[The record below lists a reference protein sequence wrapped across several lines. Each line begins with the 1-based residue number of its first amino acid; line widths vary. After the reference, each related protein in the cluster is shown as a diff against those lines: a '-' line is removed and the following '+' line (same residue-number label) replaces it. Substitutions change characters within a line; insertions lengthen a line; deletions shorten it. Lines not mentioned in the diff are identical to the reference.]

1 MDFQRRS
8 GYRNVFCISDFV
20 LQAYDLQFLIE
31 QLWHGQSALSGID
44 DRYLL
49 RICRWKHHL
58 PWTPW
63 NCVLLTE
70 EESVAHLHLENMN
83 SVSLSQSIVRIYF

>member
-1 MDFQRRS
+1 MTP
-8 GYRNVFCISDFV
+8 V
-20 LQAYDLQFLIE
+20 LIFHFFKIQAYDLQFLIE

-49 RICRWKHHL
+49 RLCRWKQAL

-70 EESVAHLHLENMN
+70 EESVAHLHLEDMK
-83 SVSLSQSIVRIYF
+83 SVSVFLSL

>member
-1 MDFQRRS
+1 M
-8 GYRNVFCISDFV
+8 
-20 LQAYDLQFLIE
+20 QAYDLQFLIE
-31 QLWHGQSALSGID
+31 QLWHGQSALSGIN

-49 RICRWKHHL
+49 RICRWKKNE

-70 EESVAHLHLENMN
+70 EEAVAHLHLD
-83 SVSLSQSIVRIYF
+83 SVDKSYQKSFLHKVCVHYAID